1 MSAETRFIKLLA
13 RRLHEYG
20 TPAHRLESAVSA
32 SAKRLGFDCQVF
44 STPTSVFLDF
54 IDPEDESIDLP
65 PTQLLRLAPGD
76 IELGKLVEVDEI
88 AENVIS
94 GNMTAEQGYQE
105 LKSLASKAA
114 PMPAWVNILAW
125 ALTGAC
131 LALLLGSNFLDA
143 IIAFCLGGSTGI
155 LTKFLGKS
163 WQEAGSFEAITSFLI
178 TMTAGILVY
187 FIGQGQLGN
196 ILIGALIIL
205 MPGLNLA
212 TAITEIS
219 TNHLSSGTAR
229 FAGAVVTLI
238 KLALG
243 VVIAQ
248 QLLLALGWILPASE
262 SNVIQVGSW
271 ITWSTLLALGFA
283 FAVLFEARIKDYP
296 IVFAA
301 CTISFVINRY
311 ASQAL
316 GPEIGV
322 FMAAFCTAGVSNLY
336 GRILNRPASVMR
348 VPGLILL
355 VPGSLGYRA
364 LTFMFSHDV
373 DQGLSAAISV
383 IILLAALVG
392 GLLLGNTLVQPRRD
406 L

>member
-1 MSAETRFIKLLA
+1 
-13 RRLHEYG
+13 
-20 TPAHRLESAVSA
+20 
-32 SAKRLGFDCQVF
+32 
-44 STPTSVFLDF
+44 
-54 IDPEDESIDLP
+54 
-65 PTQLLRLAPGD
+65 
-76 IELGKLVEVDEI
+76 
-88 AENVIS
+88 
-94 GNMTAEQGYQE
+94 
-105 LKSLASKAA
+105 
-114 PMPAWVNILAW
+114 
-125 ALTGAC
+125 
-131 LALLLGSNFLDA
+131 
-143 IIAFCLGGSTGI
+143 
-155 LTKFLGKS
+155 
-163 WQEAGSFEAITSFLI
+163 
-178 TMTAGILVY
+178 MTAGILVY